1 MDKAQLHAILSTGY
15 QPAFWRQ
22 VLTEVFGVRT
32 LQQNPTDVTNRLS
45 GGDGSLAGRAIELGT
60 FETSD
65 NRVVGLYQVDLK
77 QDVRI
82 GQNRVGVRSLL
93 RNIYKYDVDAA
104 LVVFVQGDKWRLS
117 LISEIRVLDAEGS
130 FVEQKTE
137 PKRFTYLLGEG
148 EAVRTARDRLF
159 SMAGTQFDLNTL
171 IDKFSVE
178 KLTKDFFKRYKEL
191 FGEFCEHLTASK
203 QYRQIFLGSTKQPE
217 KGWKDPLAK
226 PIRDFT
232 KILLGRL
239 VFLQFLQ
246 KKGWMGVPADETAWE
261 NGDARFLKNLFER
274 TKDKDH
280 FHSGALRKLFFETLN
295 RKRTDDLVDST
306 LGDDIRVPYLNGGLF
321 DTDISTGNAVDFPK
335 QLFAELLDFFEQY
348 NFTIDEDDPYD
359 REVGIDPEMLGHIF
373 ENLLE
378 ENREKG
384 AFYTPKEIVHYMCQ
398 ESLIEYLATHLPEGD
413 RPAIETLV
421 RDNQVAKDVTSV
433 AKASEINRLLRD
445 VKICD
450 PAIGSGAFPM
460 GLLKEIFE
468 CRRLI
473 YPYLKTNKDF
483 RPAILKKEIIQ
494 NNIYGVDIDNG
505 AVEIARLRFWLALV
519 VDEIEPAPLPN
530 LDYKIMQGNS
540 LLERFEDIDLSNLV
554 SADDD
559 NGMIV
564 SEISQPTLAQEWE
577 APVQVTIFDK
587 VDKEQLH
594 ELITKYFDTDE
605 WEERHHEALDKTS
618 LKRQINDIVEGK
630 IHAHILQS
638 KRGLQHKI
646 TEYERK
652 YGIKSESDLS
662 RLNKTTRDFKAY
674 QKEKGQFAK
683 FDETEEKLI
692 SLQQTESKPYFLW
705 HLWFKDVFDRKGFDI
720 FVGNPPYIQLQRLA
734 SETLEYEKVGFQTF
748 AKTGDI
754 YCLFYELGIELL
766 KPGGT
771 LCYITSNSW
780 MKTQYGEG
788 LRTYLAEKANPLK
801 LLNFEDTKI
810 FQTATVET
818 NIILVAKSAF
828 KQDLLA
834 VAVREDYRLNTPI
847 KDYFLLNSI
856 QLTDLD
862 ADGWIILSKEDFA
875 IKMHIENVA
884 KPLREFDVRI
894 NFGIKTGF
902 NKAFIIPRQ
911 VRDDLVAQDNNSE
924 EIIKPI
930 LRGRDLDKYS
940 IDFDGQWLINTHN
953 GLREKGIPPIDV
965 QTDFPAIY
973 RYLAQYEEEL
983 KARSDKGVHWT
994 NLRNCAYL
1002 EDFEKEKIL
1011 WGELSDKPKFVYENG
1026 TYFAEA
1032 TLFLLTGS
1040 KLKFLL
1046 TILNSNVALW
1056 YFNTITTTSGMG
1068 TSRWKKYQI
1077 EKLPIPDIDEIDRF
1091 EILAEYLTFLFDK
1104 GKPPANSFADN
1115 RSIAGVFEEVL
1126 NMMVYEL
1133 YFEDHLK
1140 ENEIEVLQFVN
1151 TRETFKDIRR
1161 LESDEEKAK
1170 VIGAAYS
1177 WLQKSEN
1184 PVRNRTALANIK
1196 SPDIIR
1202 RINGVTR

>member
-1 MDKAQLHAILSTGY
+1 MIDKTELHNILSST
-15 QPAFWRQ
+15 FSLDIWRK
-22 VLTEVFGVRT
+22 VLREVFGATRV
-32 LQQNPTDVTNRLS
+32 LQNPNDRLTERLTEN
-45 GGDGSLAGRAIELGT
+45 DKELASLALELGS

-65 NRVVGLYQVDLK
+65 GRVVGLYKIDLK
-77 QDVRI
+77 PNVRI
-82 GQNRVGVRSLL
+82 SQNRVGVRSLL
-93 RNIYKYDVDAA
+93 RSVYKYDVDAA
-104 LVVFVQGDKWRLS
+104 LVVFVQPDKWRLS
-117 LISEIRVLDAEGS
+117 LISEIRVLDAEGCVS
-130 FVEQKTE
+130 ERKTE
-137 PKRFTYLLGEG
+137 PKRFTYLLGDG
-148 EAVRTARDRLF
+148 EAVRTARDRLIGL
-159 SMAGTQFDLNTL
+159 AGTQFTLEAL

-178 KLTKDFFKRYKEL
+178 KLTKDFFKRYKEI
-191 FGEFCEHLTASK
+191 FGEFCQHLAAS
-203 QYRQIFLGSTKQPE
+203 QEYRKLFLGASSE
-217 KGWKDPLAK
+217 LDNGWKNPAAK

-246 KKGWMGVPADETAWE
+246 KKGWMGVAVDETVWE
-261 NGDARFLKNLFER
+261 NGDARFLKSLFDR
-274 TKDKDH
+274 TTDKDR
-280 FHSGALRKLFFETLN
+280 FHSVALRTLFFETLN
-295 RKRTDDLVDST
+295 RKRENDLADAT
-306 LGDDIRVPYLNGGLF
+306 LGERVKIPYLNGGLF
-321 DTDISTGNAVDFPK
+321 DTDISTGNAVDFP
-335 QLFAELLDFFEQY
+335 QELFRDLLDFFEQY
-348 NFTIDEDDPYD
+348 NFTIDENDPYD

-398 ESLIEYLATHLPEGD
+398 ESLIEYLATNLPEFD
-413 RPAIETLV
+413 RQAIESLV
-421 RDNQVAKDVTSV
+421 RENQVSKDFTDM
-433 AKASEINRLLRD
+433 AKAVEINRLLRD

-473 YPYLKTNKDF
+473 YPYLKTNEDF
-483 RPAILKKEIIQ
+483 RPALLKKEIIQ

-505 AVEIARLRFWLALV
+505 AVEIARLRFWLSLV

-530 LDYKIMQGNS
+530 LDYKIMQGDS
-540 LLERFEDIDLSNLV
+540 LLERFEDVDLSNLV
-554 SADDD
+554 SADIDV
-559 NGMIV
+559 GVMV
-564 SEISQPTLAQEWE
+564 SEISQPKLAQEWE
-577 APVQVTIFDK
+577 VPVQVTIFDK
-587 VDKEQLH
+587 ADKDQLY
-594 ELITKYFDTDE
+594 ELITKYFDTDQ
-605 WEERHHEALDKTS
+605 WEEKHHESLDKKS
-618 LKRQINDIVEGK
+618 LKRKINGIVEGK
-630 IHAHILQS
+630 IHAHVLNERRQLEAAIS
-638 KRGLQHKI
+638 KYEKRLELAMGAKLETTTKDYKAYLRQKERLSSFDELEAKLIDLQHK
-646 TEYERK
+646 
-652 YGIKSESDLS
+652 
-662 RLNKTTRDFKAY
+662 
-674 QKEKGQFAK
+674 
-683 FDETEEKLI
+683 
-692 SLQQTESKPYFLW
+692 ESKPYFLW

-720 FVGNPPYIQLQRLA
+720 FIGNPPYIQLQRLG
-734 SETLEYEKVGFQTF
+734 SEALEYEKAGFQTF

-766 KPGGT
+766 KRDGT

-834 VAVREDYRLNTPI
+834 VAIREDYRINTPI
-847 KDYFLLNSI
+847 KDYFHLNSI
-856 QLTDLD
+856 QLTHLD
-862 ADGWIILSKEDFA
+862 VDGWIILSKEDFA
-875 IKMHIENVA
+875 IKVHIENVA

-902 NKAFIIPRQ
+902 NKAFIISRQ
-911 VRDDLVAQDNNSE
+911 VRDDLVAQDSTSQ
-924 EIIKPI
+924 EIIKPV

-940 IDFDGQWLINTHN
+940 IDFDNQWLINTHN
-953 GLREKGIPPIDV
+953 GIREKGIPPIDV
-965 QTDFPAIY
+965 RRDFPVIY
-973 RYLAQYEEEL
+973 GYLAQFKKEL

-1002 EDFEKEKIL
+1002 EDLEKEKIL
-1011 WGELSDKPKFVYENG
+1011 WGELSDKPKFVYEKG
-1026 TYFAEA
+1026 SYFAEA
-1032 TLFLLTGS
+1032 TLFLLTGN

-1046 TILNSNVALW
+1046 TVLNSNVALW
-1056 YFNTITTTSGMG
+1056 YFNTITTTSGTG

-1077 EKLPIPDIDEIDRF
+1077 EKLPIPDTDEVERF
-1091 EILAEYLTFLFDK
+1091 EIFADYLTFLYEK
-1104 GKPPANSFADN
+1104 GNPSANSYADN

-1140 ENEIEVLQFVN
+1140 GNEIDVLKFVD
-1151 TRETFKDIRR
+1151 TKRIFKDIRQ
-1161 LESDEEKAK
+1161 LDSDEEKAH

-1177 WLQKSEN
+1177 WLQEAEN
-1184 PVRNRTALANIK
+1184 SIRNRVTLANIK